1 MITTTLTH
9 SLEQT
14 SKVNMI
20 LDTGTIVKKVKV
32 KVMVG
37 NREDDKYLVTMLI
50 KNSIHIEKVLPQFS
64 ELIKIIEVVNPRS
77 GTYRTSKNKSNRFP
91 ILDNQ
96 TYLEF
101 QTTYNIPHIINKILE
116 SPPVKNGNRS

>member
-9 SLEQT
+9 NLKQS

-32 KVMVG
+32 GYKK
-37 NREDDKYLVTMLI
+37 DDEYLVTMLI

-77 GTYRTSKNKSNRFP
+77 GTCRPQKKSNGFT
-91 ILDNQ
+91 I
-96 TYLEF
+96 
-101 QTTYNIPHIINKILE
+101 TYNIPTIINDILK
-116 SPPVKNGNRS
+116 SPPIRGCNIKRGKPE

>member
-9 SLEQT
+9 NLKQS

-32 KVMVG
+32 GYKK
-37 NREDDKYLVTMLI
+37 DDEYLVTMLI

-77 GTYRTSKNKSNRFP
+77 STYRFTKNKKPF
-91 ILDNQ
+91 
-96 TYLEF
+96 
-101 QTTYNIPHIINKILE
+101 HIIDINSYRDFQSVYIPTIINDILK
-116 SPPVKNGNRS
+116 SPPIRGCNIKRGKPE

>member
-32 KVMVG
+32 GYKK
-37 NREDDKYLVTMLI
+37 DDEYLVTMLI
-50 KNSIHIEKVLPQFS
+50 KNSIHIEKVLPQIS
-64 ELIKIIEVVNPRS
+64 DYHSRYNLN
-77 GTYRTSKNKSNRFP
+77 T
-91 ILDNQ
+91 IL
-96 TYLEF
+96 
-101 QTTYNIPHIINKILE
+101 K
-116 SPPVKNGNRS
+116 SPPIRGCNIKRGKPE

>member
-32 KVMVG
+32 GYKK
-37 NREDDKYLVTMLI
+37 DDEYLVTMLI
-50 KNSIHIEKVLPQFS
+50 KNSIHIEKVLPP
-64 ELIKIIEVVNPRS
+64 N
-77 GTYRTSKNKSNRFP
+77 
-91 ILDNQ
+91 
-96 TYLEF
+96 
-101 QTTYNIPHIINKILE
+101 
-116 SPPVKNGNRS
+116 

>member
-32 KVMVG
+32 GYKK
-37 NREDDKYLVTMLI
+37 DDEYLVTMLI
-50 KNSIHIEKVLPQFS
+50 KNSIHIEKVLPQIS
-64 ELIKIIEVVNPRS
+64 N
-77 GTYRTSKNKSNRFP
+77 YHSKYHLTT
-91 ILDNQ
+91 IL
-96 TYLEF
+96 
-101 QTTYNIPHIINKILE
+101 K
-116 SPPVKNGNRS
+116 SPPIKNGNRS

>member
-32 KVMVG
+32 GYKK
-37 NREDDKYLVTMLI
+37 DDEYLVTMLI
-50 KNSIHIEKVLPQFS
+50 KNSIHIEKVLPQIS
-64 ELIKIIEVVNPRS
+64 DYHSRYNLN
-77 GTYRTSKNKSNRFP
+77 T
-91 ILDNQ
+91 IL
-96 TYLEF
+96 
-101 QTTYNIPHIINKILE
+101 K
-116 SPPVKNGNRS
+116 SPPIKNGNRS